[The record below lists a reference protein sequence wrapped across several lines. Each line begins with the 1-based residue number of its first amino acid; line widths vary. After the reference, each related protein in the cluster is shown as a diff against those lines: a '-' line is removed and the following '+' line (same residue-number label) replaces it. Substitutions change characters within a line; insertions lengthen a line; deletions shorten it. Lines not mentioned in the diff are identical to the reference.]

1 VRDAGSDL
9 LPVSSLGGDLMG
21 ARVAVLGGLAPAA
34 ALASTVVD
42 VTLEVA
48 AQLAFTVLGL
58 VLLATLPLAPTVA
71 GETLIGLAVAAPLL
85 AGFVVAQRIGLFLL
99 LERFGDRLAQRWR
112 WPALA
117 RADGLHAA
125 IGALWRA
132 RGRLIVNLAL
142 HWIGWIASAAEA
154 WLALWLLGAAPSLV
168 VVLVIESLAYA
179 LRSAAFV
186 VPGALGV
193 QEGGY
198 VVLGP
203 LFGIPAE
210 TMLALSLLKR
220 GRDLA
225 LGVPALLA
233 WQWREARRARS
244 VAR

>member
-1 VRDAGSDL
+1 MRDAGSDL

-21 ARVAVLGGLAPAA
+21 ARVAVLGGVTPIL

-48 AQLAFTVLGL
+48 AQLLFTLLGLALLAALPLTTVLAGPTL
-58 VLLATLPLAPTVA
+58 V
-71 GETLIGLAVAAPLL
+71 GLALAAPLL
-85 AGFVVAQRIGLFLL
+85 AGFVAAQRIGLFLL
-99 LERFGDRLAQRWR
+99 LERFGDRLARRWR

-117 RADGLHAA
+117 GADGLHAA

-132 RGRLIVNLAL
+132 RGRLAANLAL
-142 HWIGWIASAAEA
+142 HLIGWIASSCEA
-154 WLALWLLGAAPSLV
+154 WLGLLLLGATPGVIA
-168 VVLVIESLAYA
+168 VLVIESLAYA

-203 LFGIPAE
+203 LFGLAPE

-220 GRDLA
+220 ARDLVMGA
-225 LGVPALLA
+225 PALLV
-233 WQWREARRARS
+233 WQWREARRA
-244 VAR
+244 AQ